1 MEEGLLGVDIV
12 VDLKGIDGR
21 DLADLEFPHPVF
33 LLGLGQ
39 QPSVVQ
45 VLDVRNEAIQQF
57 AAGIFCHFY
66 WFTDYY
72 KL

>member
-39 QPSVVQ
+39 QPSVV
-45 VLDVRNEAIQQF
+45 
-57 AAGIFCHFY
+57 
-66 WFTDYY
+66 
-72 KL
+72 